1 MAFLQL
7 AHVINEKDFEGL
19 RKLFLRIDENG
30 DGLIS
35 GVELK
40 NYLNANTDSI
50 FVQNIRN
57 EVTEKI
63 LEVIDQN

>member
-19 RKLFLRIDENG
+19 RKLFIRIDENG

-35 GVELK
+35 GMELK
-40 NYLNANTDSI
+40 NYLNANT
-50 FVQNIRN
+50 
-57 EVTEKI
+57 
-63 LEVIDQN
+63 